1 MKSYPQHMK
10 MSELCTRTKIP
21 VDTIR
26 NYARKGLLPEP
37 IKTGKTM
44 AYYTIEHIDRIRKI
58 QALQKKGLSLDVIKH
73 KLNAPSDDSLSHLK
87 PEALYTSKRAV
98 IIKAAVDLFR
108 EKGYETTNID
118 DIVARAGIGKNT
130 FYQYFKNLEDLFFEC
145 ARHVFFNDSRSNF
158 NVRESNDGRERLW
171 QRGKTFM
178 HAHRQI
184 IEMFN
189 LARGAFMKESNRL
202 GKKLE
207 EDVMHNII
215 GSIEADLVLTSQK
228 EKIEFKDLHML
239 SYLLTGAMEYCY
251 YYLQIHPE
259 ADIDQVYTM
268 SWDMLFNVNGHYT
281 GPEVEELMTYPAAI
295 AACSEKLLQ
304 SEIDENGL
312 MKISELS
319 GLSGIPIS
327 TIRFYILQSLLPA
340 AMKTGKTR
348 AYYSGTHLKA
358 LHLIRHK
365 QMVEKKPLHVIR
377 AEMEKEFSLPAKSEK
392 PADLSADKRDAILAV
407 SADLFLKKGYI
418 ETSTS
423 DIAHHAKISKE
434 TLYKH
439 FRNKEDIF
447 MSCADTLFRDI
458 YHHVR
463 SEIREEKDA
472 ALRLIKRGK
481 AFFSVYPQ
489 WVSMMNLVRG
499 LSVGANASYRTKFY
513 QLMKLIVKPSI
524 WEIEILQQEGRM
536 HSDIPSELAGFLLM
550 GMTEYG
556 AWLIHH
562 EDYSEINI
570 MENLTA
576 ITYEGV
582 IVSPS

>member
-1 MKSYPQHMK
+1 MKRYPQHMK

-44 AYYTIEHIDRIRKI
+44 SYYTVEHIDRIRRI
-58 QALQKKGLSLDVIKH
+58 QAMQKKGLSLDAIRL
-73 KLNAPSDDSLSHLK
+73 KLNQAPDSAPSPQK
-87 PEALYTSKRAV
+87 PEALFTSKRAT
-98 IIKAAVDLFR
+98 IIKAAIDLFR
-108 EKGYETTNID
+108 DKGYETTNID

-130 FYQYFKNLEDLFFEC
+130 FYQYFRNLEDLFFEC
-145 ARHVFFNDSRSNF
+145 ANHVFFNVSRNYINF
-158 NVRESNDGRERLW
+158 RESNDGRERLW

-178 HAHRQI
+178 HAHHHI

-202 GKKLE
+202 SKKLE

-215 GSIEADLVLTSQK
+215 RSIEADLVLTSKK
-228 EKIEFKDLHML
+228 EKIEFKDLHLL
-239 SYLLTGAMEYCY
+239 SYLLMGAMEYCY
-251 YYLQIHPE
+251 YYLQMHPE
-259 ADIDQVYTM
+259 SDIDQIYTK
-268 SWDMLFNVNGHYT
+268 SWDMLFNVSGHYT
-281 GPEVEELMTYPAAI
+281 GPEVEELMTYPAVI
-295 AACSEKLLQ
+295 AACSEKLLL
-304 SEIDENGL
+304 SEINANEL

-319 GLSGIPIS
+319 EKSGIPIS

-340 AMKTGKTR
+340 ALKTGKTR
-348 AYYSGTHLKA
+348 AYYSSVHLKA
-358 LHLIRHK
+358 LNMIRHK
-365 QMVEKKPLHVIR
+365 QITEKKPLHVIR
-377 AEMEKEFSLPAKSEK
+377 EEMQKEFSLPANTVSHPEMH
-392 PADLSADKRDAILAV
+392 SDKRDAILAV

-418 ETSTS
+418 ETSTA
-423 DIAHHAKISKE
+423 DIAQYAKISKE

-439 FRNKEDIF
+439 FRNKEEIF
-447 MSCADTLFRDI
+447 LACADTIFRDI
-458 YHHVR
+458 YNHVR

-481 AFFSVYPQ
+481 AFFSIYPQ

-499 LSVGANASYRTKFY
+499 LSVGNNTSHKGNFY

-524 WEIEILQQEGRM
+524 REVEILKQEGRM
-536 HSDIPSELAGFLLM
+536 RSDISSELAGFLLM
-550 GMTEYG
+550 GMLEYG
-556 AWLIHH
+556 AWLIYH
-562 EDYSEINI
+562 ENYSEVSI
-570 MENLTA
+570 MESLTA

-582 IVSPS
+582 LVGPP

>member
-1 MKSYPQHMK
+1 MK
-10 MSELCTRTKIP
+10 MSELCARTKIP

-37 IKTGKTM
+37 IKTGRTM
-44 AYYTIEHIDRIRKI
+44 SYYTVEHIERIRKI
-58 QALQKKGLSLDVIKH
+58 QTLQKKGLSLDAIKG
-73 KLNAPSDDSLSHLK
+73 KLHQTTDDTPSHFK
-87 PEALYTSKRAV
+87 HEALRTSKRAV

-130 FYQYFKNLEDLFFEC
+130 FYLYFRNLEDLFFEC
-145 ARHVFFNDSRSNF
+145 ARHVFFNVSRNF
-158 NVRESNDGRERLW
+158 AASRDAYDGRERLW

-178 HAHRQI
+178 HAHRHI

-202 GKKLE
+202 GQKLE
-207 EDVMHNII
+207 EDVIHNIAK
-215 GSIEADLVLTSQK
+215 SIEADLILASKK
-228 EKIEFKDLHML
+228 EKIEFKDLHLL
-239 SYLLTGAMEYCY
+239 SYLLFGAMEYCY
-251 YYLQIHPE
+251 YYAQTHSE
-259 ADIDQVYTM
+259 TDIDQIYLK
-268 SWDMLFNVNGHYT
+268 SWDMLFNVSGHYT
-281 GPEVEELMTYPAAI
+281 GPQVEELMTYPAAI
-295 AACSEKLLQ
+295 AACSEKLLL
-304 SEIDENGL
+304 SEINESDL

-319 GLSGIPIS
+319 RKSGIPIS

-340 AMKTGKTR
+340 ALKTGKTR
-348 AYYSGTHLKA
+348 AYYTSNHLKA
-358 LHLIRHK
+358 LNLIRYR
-365 QMVEKKPLHVIR
+365 QVVEKKPLHLIR
-377 AEMEKEFSLPAKSEK
+377 EEMKKEFSLPAGTVQQPEVS
-392 PADLSADKRDAILAV
+392 SDKRDAILAA

-423 DIAHHAKISKE
+423 DIAQHAKISKE

-447 MSCADTLFRDI
+447 MACADTLFHDI
-458 YHHVR
+458 YNHVR
-463 SEIREEKDA
+463 NEIREEKDA

-499 LSVGANASYRTKFY
+499 LSVGKNSSHREKFF

-524 WEIEILQQEGRM
+524 REVEILKQEGRM
-536 HSDIPSELAGFLLM
+536 RSDIPSELAGFLLM
-550 GMTEYG
+550 GMLEYG
-556 AWLIHH
+556 AWLIQH
-562 EDYSEINI
+562 ENYSEISI
-570 MENLTA
+570 MESLTSM
-576 ITYEGV
+576 TYEGV
-582 IVSPS
+582 LVGPS

>member
-1 MKSYPQHMK
+1 MKKYPQHMK
-10 MSELCTRTKIP
+10 MSELCARTKIP
-21 VDTIR
+21 ADTIR
-26 NYARKGLLPEP
+26 NYSRKGLLPKP

-44 AYYTIEHIDRIRKI
+44 AYYTVDHIDRIRKI
-58 QALQKKGLSLDVIKH
+58 QALQKKGLSLETIRL
-73 KLNAPSDDSLSHLK
+73 KLNAIPQEVSVDSK
-87 PEALYTSKRAV
+87 PEVLFTSKRAV

-108 EKGYETTNID
+108 EKGYETINID
-118 DIVARAGIGKNT
+118 DIVTRAGIGKNT
-130 FYQYFKNLEDLFFEC
+130 FYQYFKNLEELFFEC
-145 ARHVFFNDSRSNF
+145 ARHVFFDDSRSFFAAGNAY
-158 NVRESNDGRERLW
+158 DGRERLW

-202 GKKLE
+202 GQKLE

-215 GSIEADLVLTSQK
+215 HSIEADLVAAAQK

-239 SYLLTGAMEYCY
+239 AFLLMGAMEYCY
-251 YYLQIHPE
+251 YYVQIHPE
-259 ADIDQVYTM
+259 ADIDQIYTM

-295 AACSEKLLQ
+295 AACSEKLLL

-319 GLSGIPIS
+319 EKSGIPIS
-327 TIRFYILQSLLPA
+327 TIRYYILQSLLPA
-340 AMKTGKTR
+340 VLKTGKTR

-365 QMVEKKPLHVIR
+365 QLIEKKPLQVIR
-377 AEMEKEFSLPAKSEK
+377 EEMEKEFGLPSKTEK
-392 PADLSADKRDAILAV
+392 TGDLSGDKRDVILAV

-447 MSCADTLFRDI
+447 MSCADTIFRDI

-463 SEIREEKDA
+463 NEIREEKDA

-499 LSVGANASYRTKFY
+499 LSVGANPTYREKFY

-524 WEIEILQQEGRM
+524 REIEILQHEGRM
-536 HSDIPSELAGFLLM
+536 RSDIPSELAGFLLM

-562 EDYSEINI
+562 EKYSEVTI
-570 MENLTA
+570 MEALTA

-582 IVSPS
+582 IVEPS